1 MRHTPLS
8 GKGDV
13 RKNSMK
19 LKLVSAAILSALTLS
34 AAAAAGAG
42 KTPSTPSAASAQ
54 FLVQASSAAVARKD
68 VASVGGSA
76 LQSLGIVNA
85 VAARLNPWQVD
96 RLRALPGV
104 HVFQDR
110 ALGMR
115 GGLLSSL
122 TSTLSSVTSTVSS
135 TVTNVVSTTVVTAN
149 KVPLVSAVTTP
160 VVAATSGSSTPQD
173 GTGENT
179 PTLLYQTNYPMLV
192 GADTLQQAGITGRR
206 VTIAVLDSGLWQSV
220 DQNYGGRVLASID
233 VTNGGSGPVTGDA
246 YGHGTHITSIAA
258 GGAVN
263 LSGNYLSIAPQA
275 NLVVVRAFNGE
286 GAGRYIDV
294 ISGLNWIVAN
304 RAKYNI
310 RVLNL
315 SFGAPPESNYWN
327 DPLNQ
332 AVMAAWQAGIV
343 VVVAAGNEGPAPMTI
358 DVPGNVP
365 YVITTGALTDNYTPY
380 NPADDRLASFSSA
393 GPTYEGFVKP
403 EVISPGGHMVASMSS
418 QSYLANIDPGSMAAT
433 ADMFTMSGTSMAA
446 AVTTCVVALMLQ
458 SDPALAPDDVKCR
471 LLASARPA
479 VTSAGTLAYSVFQQG
494 AGLINAV
501 SAVNSSATG
510 CANRGLNIAAD
521 LAGTHHFGGPA
532 NQDAQGHF
540 YVMNMAGSAWG
551 GSQPNDG
558 YSWSTAFNSSQG
570 YSWSEGY
577 TWSQTYSWNQAY
589 AWSSGYLWSKGT
601 TWSQGYLWSKS
612 APWWGSSTSPSSHTS
627 PASIE
632 SWVPN
637 Q

>member
-1 MRHTPLS
+1 MFRCNALQPALPGNSDNGEHSMMR
-8 GKGDV
+8 
-13 RKNSMK
+13 
-19 LKLVSAAILSALTLS
+19 KLVSTAIFSALTLS
-34 AAAAAGAG
+34 AAAADTDPARPADN
-42 KTPSTPSAASAQ
+42 AR
-54 FLVQASSAAVARKD
+54 FLVQARSASVARRD

-76 LQSLGIVNA
+76 MQSLSIVNA
-85 VAARLNPWQVD
+85 VSARLHPWQAD
-96 RLRALPGV
+96 RLRAMPGV
-104 HVFQDR
+104 HVFEDR

-115 GGLLSSL
+115 QLLSSL
-122 TSTLSSVTSTVSS
+122 TSTLTT
-135 TVTNVVSTTVVTAN
+135 TVTDAATATLVTAN
-149 KVPLVSAVTTP
+149 HVAVVSALTTP
-160 VVAATSGSSTPQD
+160 VVAAASGSSIPQD

-192 GADTLQQAGITGRR
+192 GADTLQQAGVTGRGI
-206 VTIAVLDSGLWQSV
+206 TIAMLDSGLWQALS
-220 DQNYGGRVLASID
+220 QNYGTRVLATVD
-233 VTNGGSGPVTGDA
+233 VTNGGSGPVTGDP

-275 NLVVVRAFNGE
+275 NLVIVRAFNGQ

-310 RVLNL
+310 RVINL
-315 SFGAPPESNYWN
+315 SFGAPPESYYWG

-332 AVMAAWQAGIV
+332 AVMAAWHAGIV
-343 VVVAAGNEGPAPMTI
+343 VVVAAGNGGPAPMTI

-380 NPADDRLASFSSA
+380 NLTDDRLASFSSA

-418 QSYLANIDPGSMAAT
+418 QSYLANIDPGSMAPT
-433 ADMFTMSGTSMAA
+433 AQMFTMSGTSMAA
-446 AVTTCVVALMLQ
+446 AVTTGVVALMLQ
-458 SDPALAPDDVKCR
+458 SDPSLTPDDVKCR

-521 LAGTHHFGGPA
+521 LAGTQHFGGPA
-532 NQDAQGHF
+532 NEDANGN
-540 YVMNMAGSAWG
+540 YYIMNMAGSTWG
-551 GSQPNDG
+551 GSQANDG
-558 YSWSTAFNSSQG
+558 YSWSTAYNGSAG
-570 YSWSEGY
+570 YTWSEGY
-577 TWSQTYSWNQAY
+577 TWSQTYPWDQAY
-589 AWSSGYLWSKGT
+589 TWSSGYLWSKGY
-601 TWSQGYLWSKS
+601 TWSAGYLWSKS
-612 APWWGSSTSPSSHTS
+612 ASWWGTNSSNAGAAS

-632 SWVPN
+632 NWVPN

>member
-1 MRHTPLS
+1 
-8 GKGDV
+8 
-13 RKNSMK
+13 MK
-19 LKLVSAAILSALTLS
+19 RELFSATILSVVALS
-34 AAAAAGAG
+34 AAAAAGTG
-42 KTPSTPSAASAQ
+42 KTPSTDSLR
-54 FLVQASSAAVARKD
+54 FLVQARSATVARRD
-68 VASVGGSA
+68 VAAVGGSA
-76 LQSLGIVNA
+76 AQSLGIVNA
-85 VAARLNPWQVD
+85 VSARLTPWQAD
-96 RLRALPGV
+96 RLRAMPGV
-104 HVFQDR
+104 HVFEDR

-115 GGLLSSL
+115 QLLSSL
-122 TSTLSSVTSTVSS
+122 TSTLTSTVTDTATASVA
-135 TVTNVVSTTVVTAN
+135 TANQLAVVSALTT
-149 KVPLVSAVTTP
+149 S
-160 VVAATSGSSTPQD
+160 VVAAASASSTPQD

-179 PTLLYQTNYPMLV
+179 PTLLYQTDYPMLV
-192 GADTLQQAGITGRR
+192 GADTLQRAGVTGHG
-206 VTIAVLDSGLWQSV
+206 VTIAMLDSGLWQAPT
-220 DQNYGGRVLASID
+220 QNYGTRILATVD
-233 VTNGGSGPVTGDA
+233 VTNGGSGPVTGDP

-258 GGAVN
+258 GGAMN
-263 LSGNYLSIAPQA
+263 IAGNYLGIAPLA
-275 NLVVVRAFNGE
+275 NLVIVRAFDGQ
-286 GAGRYIDV
+286 GGGRYIDV

-304 RAKYNI
+304 RKKYNI
-310 RVLNL
+310 RVVNL

-380 NPADDRLASFSSA
+380 NPTDDRLASFSSA

-418 QSYLANIDPGSMAAT
+418 QSYLANIDPGSMAPT
-433 ADMFTMSGTSMAA
+433 AQMFTMSGTSMAA
-446 AVTTCVVALMLQ
+446 AVTTGVVALMLQ
-458 SDPALAPDDVKCR
+458 SDPSLAPDDVKCR

-501 SAVNSSATG
+501 AAVDSSATG
-510 CANRGLNIAAD
+510 CANRGLNVAAD
-521 LAGTHHFGGPA
+521 LAGTQHFGGPA
-532 NQDAQGHF
+532 NEDANGNY

-558 YSWSTAFNSSQG
+558 YSWSTAYDGSQG

-577 TWSQTYSWNQAY
+577 TWSQTYPWNQAY
-589 AWSSGYLWSKGT
+589 TWSSGYLWSKGY
-601 TWSQGYLWSKS
+601 TWSEGYLWSKS
-612 APWWGSSTSPSSHTS
+612 APWWGTKSSDTGAAS

>member
-1 MRHTPLS
+1 
-8 GKGDV
+8 
-13 RKNSMK
+13 MK
-19 LKLVSAAILSALTLS
+19 LKLISAAILSALTLS

-42 KTPSTPSAASAQ
+42 KTSATPSTGSAR

-68 VASVGGSA
+68 IASVGGSA
-76 LQSLGIVNA
+76 LQSLSIVNA
-85 VAARLNPWQVD
+85 VAARLEPWQAD
-96 RLRALPGV
+96 RLRAQPGV

-110 ALGMR
+110 ALSMR
-115 GGLLSSL
+115 AGLLSSL
-122 TSTLSSVTSTVSS
+122 TSTLSSTTSAVTS
-135 TVTNVVSTTVVTAN
+135 TVTNVVGTTVVTAN

-160 VVAATSGSSTPQD
+160 VVAATTGSSVPQD

-192 GADTLQQAGITGRR
+192 GADTLQQAGITGRG
-206 VTIAVLDSGLWQSV
+206 VTIAMLDSGLWQALN
-220 DQNYGGRVLASID
+220 QNYGGRVLATID
-233 VTNGGSGPVTGDA
+233 VTNGGSGPVTGDP

-275 NLVVVRAFNGE
+275 NLVIVRAFNGT
-286 GAGRYIDV
+286 GGGRYIDV

-310 RVLNL
+310 RVINL
-315 SFGAPPESNYWN
+315 SFGAPPESYYWN

-343 VVVAAGNEGPAPMTI
+343 VVVAAGNEGPAAMTI

-380 NPADDRLASFSSA
+380 NLSDDRLASFSSA
-393 GPTYEGFVKP
+393 GPTYEGFIKP
-403 EVISPGGHMVASMSS
+403 EIISPGGHMVASMSS
-418 QSYLANIDPGSMAAT
+418 QSYLANIDPGSMAPT
-433 ADMFTMSGTSMAA
+433 AEMFTMSGTSMAA
-446 AVTTCVVALMLQ
+446 AVTTGVVALMLQ
-458 SDPALAPDDVKCR
+458 SDPALAPNDVKCR

-479 VTSAGTLAYSVFQQG
+479 VTSSGTLAYSVFQQG

-521 LAGTHHFGGPA
+521 LAGTQHFGGPA
-532 NQDAQGHF
+532 NEDAQGNY
-540 YVMNMAGSAWG
+540 YVMNMQGSSWG

-558 YSWSTAFNSSQG
+558 YYWSTAYNGSQG
-570 YSWSEGY
+570 YTWSEGY
-577 TWSQTYSWNQAY
+577 AWSQTYPWNQAY
-589 AWSSGYLWSKGT
+589 TWSSSYLWSKGYTWSSGYLWSKSASW
-601 TWSQGYLWSKS
+601 WS
-612 APWWGSSTSPSSHTS
+612 SSTSPSGSAT